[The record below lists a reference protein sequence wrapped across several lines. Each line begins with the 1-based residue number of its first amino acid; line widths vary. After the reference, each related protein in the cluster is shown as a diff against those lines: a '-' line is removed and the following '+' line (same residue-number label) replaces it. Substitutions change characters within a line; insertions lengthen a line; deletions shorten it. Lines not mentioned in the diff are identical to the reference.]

1 MIHHEDQ
8 SSHQTQQELK
18 KKEVFVCPQCDSVNP
33 IKNAFAVEILVGETS
48 HMTFHGSHYRD
59 HISSTFIKVRFCKHC
74 RNVRLRNKIFRHVS
88 YFTLLPFVL
97 IALTCLITWKWEIY
111 NPWGL
116 YFFYLMIL
124 FFLYV
129 PAVKFFREF
138 ISPKFN
144 KPLIKKAIEGNAI
157 E

>member
-1 MIHHEDQ
+1 MKDQ
-8 SSHQTQQELK
+8 PSSHTLQELK
-18 KKEVFVCPQCDSVNP
+18 KNKEFICPHCGSVNP
-33 IKNAFAVEILVGETS
+33 IKDAITVEVLVEETS
-48 HMTFHGSHYRD
+48 HMTFHGSHYQD
-59 HISSTFIKVRFCKHC
+59 HISSTFTKIRFCKNC

-88 YFTLLPFVL
+88 YFTLLPFIL
-97 IALTCLITWKWEIY
+97 IALTCIITWTWKIY

-144 KPLIKKAIEGNAI
+144 KLLIKKAIEGNAI